1 MHSLAGTS
9 RGSAATHTTTTAARV
24 VGQAGGSDAARVGAL
39 VEGAVD
45 GGVEVLDH
53 LVLLWD
59 NDNSSSS
66 IMLVGSSN
74 NSNNMEFTTLH
85 CITL

>member
-9 RGSAATHTTTTAARV
+9 RGSAAIDPTNAAGRV
-24 VGQAGGSDAARVGAL
+24 VGQAGGSDAAGVSAL

-45 GGVEVLDH
+45 GGVEVLNH

-59 NDNSSSS
+59 NSSSS
-66 IMLVGSSN
+66 NVSA
-74 NSNNMEFTTLH
+74 
-85 CITL
+85 

>member
-59 NDNSSSS
+59 NNSSSNVS
-66 IMLVGSSN
+66 G
-74 NSNNMEFTTLH
+74 
-85 CITL
+85 